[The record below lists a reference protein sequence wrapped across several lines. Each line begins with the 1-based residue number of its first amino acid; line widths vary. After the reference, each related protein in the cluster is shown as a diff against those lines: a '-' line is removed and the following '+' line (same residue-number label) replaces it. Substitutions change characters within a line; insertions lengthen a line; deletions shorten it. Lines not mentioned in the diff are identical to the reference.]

1 MYERFSDRARDV
13 AELARRQA
21 RALRHWYVEPGHV
34 LLALLDDGDAEVLRQ
49 VGAPAEALRAALTEA
64 LGEGTVEPGEYLP
77 LSGAAGG
84 VFERAPREADRL
96 GHRLVQP
103 FHLLLALLATADPVL
118 TDVLA
123 RTRADPGRPPAPR
136 TAPAAAETH
145 VADALATATG
155 PRAPGPPAPPADHDP
170 YVWAMS

>member
-13 AELARRQA
+13 ADLARRQA

-49 VGAPAEALRAALTEA
+49 LGAPAEALRAAVTEA
-64 LGEGTVEPGEYLP
+64 LGDGTVEPGEHLP

-103 FHLLLALLATADPVL
+103 FHLLLALLATADPLL

-123 RTRADPGRPPAPR
+123 RTRADPGCPSASR
-136 TAPAAAETH
+136 TAPAAH
-145 VADALATATG
+145 VAEPLATTADLR
-155 PRAPGPPAPPADHDP
+155 PPGPPVPPAGHDP